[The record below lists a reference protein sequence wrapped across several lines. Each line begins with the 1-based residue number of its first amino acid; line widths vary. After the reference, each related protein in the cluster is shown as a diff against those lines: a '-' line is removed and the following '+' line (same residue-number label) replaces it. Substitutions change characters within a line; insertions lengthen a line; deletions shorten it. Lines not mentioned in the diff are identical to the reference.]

1 MNTHDSDPALFRL
14 PEPENDHAIEAAA
27 ETTIAALRGA
37 GGLDATHALKVQL
50 IRTGSRALDRE
61 FAGGKVTVAAT
72 TLFSK
77 VLDAADALPTV
88 QQAVNDTFER
98 IASAL
103 GADYPTAP
111 QREPATEQQADAG

>member
-1 MNTHDSDPALFRL
+1 MNETNSSEALFSI
-14 PEPENDHAIEAAA
+14 PEPVNDHAISLAAD
-27 ETTIAALRGA
+27 ETITALRGA

-50 IRTGSRALDRE
+50 IRTGAKALDRE
-61 FAGGKVTVAAT
+61 FAGGKITVAAT

-98 IASAL
+98 IAA
-103 GADYPTAP
+103 AMAEDYPAAP
-111 QREPATEQQADAG
+111 VRADVD